1 MEDHSSHL
9 RTIRNSDGAVVLDL
23 RQGRITTLNST
34 GAFVWDALE
43 AGDEV
48 ATIAANLARETAML
62 VDALES
68 DLREFTGALRERQLL
83 NADRMI

>member
-1 MEDHSSHL
+1 MENHSSHL

-43 AGDEV
+43 DGDEV
-48 ATIAANLARETAML
+48 ATIAANLARETGMQ